1 MKIDINKIDQGRF
14 VIREEYDEEYVAQLA
29 GSLKEDGQWN
39 PIIVRHKPDGRYE
52 LIAGHYRLQAA
63 KLAEFKEIEA
73 NIRDIHD
80 EYADILSIKTNLFRY
95 EMSEREQGKVL
106 SKIMQEYGF
115 NQAEIARRLGV
126 SPSWVRRRLRVAMD
140 LHEKVAEALEKGLV
154 GFQVASIIASISFE
168 DQPEFLQII
177 IDRKITDHTDAGVLR
192 RQFLNDTIYTI
203 GYQGLDLTQ
212 FIDLINE
219 NKINMVMDVRYS
231 SDSQYKPDFN
241 GPILK
246 RELERN
252 NIKYEH
258 KPEFGLPYLIQNP
271 YKDGAL
277 GYDCVKQWYQ
287 WHLDNETDFDGFIS
301 ELKSAGK
308 VALMCMERHSK
319 PHKDQE
325 YACHRDILADLI
337 LKFKTEDRLLM
348 FSDRID
354 I

>member
-1 MKIDINKIDQGRF
+1 MKIEIAKIDQSRF
-14 VIREEYDEEYVAQLA
+14 VIREEYNEEYVAQLA
-29 GSLKEDGQWN
+29 DSLKEDGQWN
-39 PIIVRHKPDGRYE
+39 PIIVRYKTDGRYE
-52 LIAGHYRLQAA
+52 VIAGHYRLQAA
-63 KLAEFKEIEA
+63 KLAGFTEIEA
-73 NIRDIHD
+73 NIRDIPD

-95 EMSEREQGKVL
+95 EMSEREQGRTL
-106 SKIMQEYGF
+106 SNIMQEYGF
-115 NQAEIARRLGV
+115 SQAEISRRLGV

-140 LHEKVAEALEKGLV
+140 LHDKVAEALEKGLV
-154 GFQVASIIASISFE
+154 GFQVASIIAGISLE

-177 IDRKITDHTDAGVLR
+177 IDRNVTDHTEAGVFR

-203 GYQGLDLTQ
+203 GYQGLDITQ

-219 NKINMVMDVRYS
+219 NKINTVMDVRYS

-246 RELERN
+246 RELERHK
-252 NIKYEH
+252 IKYEH
-258 KPEFGLPYLIQNP
+258 KPEFGLPNLIQNP
-271 YKDGAL
+271 YKEGAL
-277 GYDCVKQWYQ
+277 GYDCIKQWYR
-287 WHLDNETDFDGFIS
+287 WHLDNETDFGGFIS

-319 PHKDQE
+319 PQKDQN

-337 LKFKTEDRLLM
+337 LEFKTEDKVLI